1 MMKKSVVAI
10 MAAIVACMAG
20 TAAADVVC
28 PDSSYVVVTFNT
40 SFTGTWNNG
49 SDYDYVTIAPNGLG
63 ETFVNA
69 SGLNLAPPDID
80 IRVYVKNCNGDPLVG
95 IPAQEIV
102 LYNSSLCI
110 CPGGN
115 ASDAGGTDINGCA
128 TFTGS
133 IAGGGCGQG
142 LDAYV
147 DGVPLT
153 RVSVN
158 GGAIQGGGAPVN
170 INSTD
175 TGLASP
181 CFTDSSDLT
190 AFAAVLGNVPM
201 YTICLDFNETGAIDS
216 SDLAFFSGVLG
227 AACQ

>member
-28 PDSSYVVVTFNT
+28 PDSSYCVVTFNA
-40 SFTGTWNNG
+40 SYSGSWNNG
-49 SDYDYVTIAPNGLG
+49 ADYDYVTIAPNGLG
-63 ETFVNA
+63 ETFANA
-69 SGLNLAPPDID
+69 SGAGNVLNDID
-80 IRVYVKNCNGDPLVG
+80 IQVYLKNCNGDPLVG

-102 LYNSSLCI
+102 LFNSGLCI

-115 ASDAGGTDINGCA
+115 TSDAGTDINGCA

-133 IAGGGCGQG
+133 IAGGGCVQG
-142 LDAYV
+142 LDVFA
-147 DGVPLT
+147 DGVPICT
-153 RVSVN
+153 MAVN
-158 GGAIQGGGAPVN
+158 V
-170 INSTD
+170 NSTD

-181 CFTDSSDLT
+181 CFVDSGDLA
-190 AFAAVLGNVPM
+190 AFAGKLGGAHH
-201 YTICLDFNETGAIDS
+201 ICFDFNETGAIDS
-216 SDLAFFSGVLG
+216 GDLAFFAGVLG

>member
-28 PDSSYVVVTFNT
+28 PDSSYAVVTFNA
-40 SFTGTWNNG
+40 SYTGSWNNG
-49 SDYDYVTIAPNGLG
+49 ADYDYVTIAPNGLG
-63 ETFVNA
+63 ETFINA
-69 SGLNLAPPDID
+69 SGQNNVLPDIE
-80 IRVYVKNCNGDPLVG
+80 IRVYLKNCNGDPLVG
-95 IPAQEIV
+95 VPAQEIV
-102 LYNSSLCI
+102 LYNSGLCI

-115 ASDAGGTDINGCA
+115 ISDAGTDINGCA

-133 IAGGGCGQG
+133 IAGGGCVQG
-142 LDAYV
+142 LDVYA
-147 DGVPLT
+147 DGVPIDT
-153 RVSVN
+153 
-158 GGAIQGGGAPVN
+158 IPVN

-190 AFAAVLGNVPM
+190 AFAGKLGGAHD
-201 YTICLDFNETGAIDS
+201 ICFDYNETGAVDS
-216 SDLAFFSGVLG
+216 GDVAFFAGVLG

>member
-28 PDSSYVVVTFNT
+28 PDSSYATVTFNAQY
-40 SFTGTWNNG
+40 TGSWNNG
-49 SDYDYVTIAPNGLG
+49 NDYDYVTIAPNGLG

-69 SGLNLAPPDID
+69 SGQNNVADDIE
-80 IRVYVKNCNGDPLVG
+80 IKVYLKNCNGDPLVG
-95 IPAQEIV
+95 VPAQEIV
-102 LYNSSLCI
+102 LFNSGLCI

-115 ASDAGGTDINGCA
+115 ISDAGTDINGMA
-128 TFTGS
+128 TFTGT
-133 IAGGGCGQG
+133 IAGGGCVQG
-142 LDAYV
+142 LDVYA
-147 DGVPLT
+147 DGVPIG
-153 RVSVN
+153 SI
-158 GGAIQGGGAPVN
+158 AVN

-190 AFAAVLGNVPM
+190 AFATKIGGAHD
-201 YTICLDFNETGAIDS
+201 ICFDYNESGFVDS
-216 SDLAFFSGVLG
+216 GDVSYFATVIG

>member
-28 PDSSYVVVTFNT
+28 PDSSYAVVTFNA
-40 SFTGTWNNG
+40 SYTGSWNNG
-49 SDYDYVTIAPNGLG
+49 ADYDYVTIAPNGLG

-69 SGLNLAPPDID
+69 SGQNNVLPDIE
-80 IRVYVKNCNGDPLVG
+80 IRVYLKNCNGDPLVG
-95 IPAQEIV
+95 VPAQEIV
-102 LYNSSLCI
+102 LFNSGLCI

-115 ASDAGGTDINGCA
+115 TSDAGGTDVNGCA

-133 IAGGGCGQG
+133 IAGGGCVQG
-142 LDAYV
+142 LDVYA
-147 DGVPLT
+147 DGVPID
-153 RVSVN
+153 
-158 GGAIQGGGAPVN
+158 AIAVN

-190 AFAAVLGNVPM
+190 AFAGKLGGAHD
-201 YTICLDFNETGAIDS
+201 ICFDYNETGAVDS
-216 SDLAFFSGVLG
+216 GDVAFFAGILG

>member
-28 PDSSYVVVTFNT
+28 PDSSYATVTFNA
-40 SFTGTWNNG
+40 SYTGSWNLGAN
-49 SDYDYVTIAPNGLG
+49 YDYVTIAPSGLG
-63 ETFVNA
+63 ETFANA
-69 SGLNLAPPDID
+69 SGQGNASLDID
-80 IRVYVKNCNGDPLVG
+80 IRVYLKNCNGDSLVG
-95 IPAQEIV
+95 VPTQEIV
-102 LYNSSLCI
+102 LFNSGLCI

-115 ASDAGGTDINGCA
+115 SSDAGTDLNGCA

-133 IAGGGCGQG
+133 IAGGGCVQG
-142 LDAYV
+142 LDVFA
-147 DGVPLT
+147 DGVPIA
-153 RVSVN
+153 S
-158 GGAIQGGGAPVN
+158 IPVN

-181 CFTDSSDLT
+181 CFTDSGDLA
-190 AFAAVLGNVPM
+190 AFAGKLGG
-201 YTICLDFNETGAIDS
+201 THDICFDYNETGAIDS
-216 SDLAFFSGVLG
+216 GDLAFFAGVLG

>member
-28 PDSSYVVVTFNT
+28 PDSSYATVTFNAQY
-40 SFTGTWNNG
+40 TGSWNNG
-49 SDYDYVTIAPNGLG
+49 ADYDYVTIAPNGLG

-69 SGLNLAPPDID
+69 SGQNNVADDIE
-80 IRVYVKNCNGDPLVG
+80 IRVYLKNCNGDPLVG
-95 IPAQEIV
+95 VPAQEIV
-102 LYNSSLCI
+102 LFNSGLCI

-115 ASDAGGTDINGCA
+115 ISDAGTDINGCA
-128 TFTGS
+128 TFTGT
-133 IAGGGCGQG
+133 IAGGGCVQG
-142 LDAYV
+142 LDVYA
-147 DGVPLT
+147 DGVPIDT
-153 RVSVN
+153 
-158 GGAIQGGGAPVN
+158 IPVN

-190 AFAAVLGNVPM
+190 AFATKIGGAHD
-201 YTICLDFNETGAIDS
+201 ICFDYNESGFVDS
-216 SDLAFFSGVLG
+216 GDVSYFATVIG